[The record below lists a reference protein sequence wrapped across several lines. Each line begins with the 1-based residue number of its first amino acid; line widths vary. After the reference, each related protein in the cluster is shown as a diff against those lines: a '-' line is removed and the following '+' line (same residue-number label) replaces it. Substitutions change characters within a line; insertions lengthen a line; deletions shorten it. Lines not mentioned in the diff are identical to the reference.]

1 MSWERS
7 RHLPWTHIPISGENY
22 ERQKEQIVRQ
32 LEREASEASKQ
43 KEKQMQSGNDQGH
56 IEEQQQ
62 KQQGETNSSSW
73 LKGQPYLTSN
83 LLKSAAFGGCIG
95 SITGAVFGFMDSMR
109 TAGDSAV
116 LKKASNVAKSKYL
129 LQGTSR
135 SGALFGVF
143 FGGFQVVK
151 YGVRVIA
158 DPGQVGEIGIATA
171 VSMGAM
177 MSRPALRPSMP
188 YGGMLIAMDAF
199 SIGLREMDKL

>member
-1 MSWERS
+1 
-7 RHLPWTHIPISGENY
+7 
-22 ERQKEQIVRQ
+22 
-32 LEREASEASKQ
+32 
-43 KEKQMQSGNDQGH
+43 
-56 IEEQQQ
+56 
-62 KQQGETNSSSW
+62 
-73 LKGQPYLTSN
+73 
-83 LLKSAAFGGCIG
+83 
-95 SITGAVFGFMDSMR
+95 MR